1 MTHRLVWALSL
12 LLSIP
17 FGGALAT
24 SCPRDVPGAPIS
36 GRGGS
41 SLLKSITLVR
51 GYLSSCAPKA
61 V

>member
-17 FGGALAT
+17 FSGAFVT
-24 SCPRDVPGAPIS
+24 SVPRDVPGAPIS

-41 SLLKSITLVR
+41 SWRQSLTLVPR
-51 GYLSSCAPKA
+51 YLSG
-61 V
+61 VLR